1 MKVESIW
8 FDGDYIYGKTDS
20 GDVLRQPLRF
30 YPRLRRANDE
40 QRADY
45 YMSTVGIHWRSIDE
59 DISFE
64 SFECLSVKP
73 CLVSARNV
81 INRRDVCSFHHEG
94 LGDRI

>member
-64 SFECLSVKP
+64 SFLYDEYDPS
-73 CLVSARNV
+73 LVYAR
-81 INRRDVCSFHHEG
+81 
-94 LGDRI
+94 